1 MALILTLMFSF
12 WELKRSINFTMYGPS
27 PPVSPFQKSSS
38 TLGPEYSAPPPPVWG
53 LVEPPQPDIMTSP
66 APAIAPTDRNSR
78 RVKLRFTGRSISTFS
93 SLRMYPYAQPTT
105 TRTAP
110 SGSEVQPTPEF
121 RSSPRD

>member
-53 LVEPPQPDIMTSP
+53 LLEPPQPDIMTSP

-78 RVKLRFTGRSISTFS
+78 LVNPRFTGRSITTFS
-93 SLRMYPYAQPTT
+93 S
-105 TRTAP
+105 
-110 SGSEVQPTPEF
+110 
-121 RSSPRD
+121 